1 MLSDELVNGVVLT
14 KRETRALLDNLV
26 ELSDLIL
33 QTLDDLSSLLFFFLG
48 GFNKLPALLNFA
60 TKNSNSIAIL
70 LSQFNGSLN
79 LSGILNNRIIQLL
92 TSTVLKFWL
101 ANLNLI

>member
-48 GFNKLPALLNFA
+48 GFNKLPALLNLTSQDSDCVGIF
-60 TKNSNSIAIL
+60 
-70 LSQFNGSLN
+70 LSQLDGTFDSCSVLQDRV
-79 LSGILNNRIIQLL
+79 IELL
-92 TSTVLKFWL
+92 TS
-101 ANLNLI
+101 LNEPFFTLI